1 MRQENYKE
9 ETENYKIMNKNEK
22 FVITINREVG
32 TGGRTIGRKLA
43 EKLSVK
49 YCDKAIVDGL
59 TQKFGLNIQRIEEIK
74 AQKKSWWNDINNYY
88 NILVNSTS
96 QPMEAEVKLDNA
108 SMFETEKHILQEIAT
123 QTSCVIAGRT
133 GFMIFREWPNHLN
146 IFIQASM
153 EHRVQRVMRRQ
164 NVSEKEAREI
174 IAKLD
179 ASRETYIKKYEDTS
193 RYDTRNYQLVISMD
207 DLSEDD
213 AVDVIMSYIDRT
225 SK

>member
-1 MRQENYKE
+1 
-9 ETENYKIMNKNEK
+9 MNKNEK

-96 QPMEAEVKLDNA
+96 QPMEAEVKIDNA

-153 EHRVQRVMRRQ
+153 EHRVQRIMRRQ
-164 NVSEKEAREI
+164 NVDENEARDI
-174 IAKLD
+174 IARLD
-179 ASRETYIKKYEDTS
+179 KSRETYIKKYEDTS

-207 DLSEDD
+207 DLSEDG

>member
-1 MRQENYKE
+1 
-9 ETENYKIMNKNEK
+9 MNKNEK

-96 QPMEAEVKLDNA
+96 QPMEAEVKIDNA

-207 DLSEDD
+207 ELSEDD
-213 AVDVIMSYIDRT
+213 AVDVIMAYIDRT

>member
-1 MRQENYKE
+1 
-9 ETENYKIMNKNEK
+9 MNKNEK

-74 AQKKSWWNDINNYY
+74 AQKKSWWNENDINNYY
-88 NILVNSTS
+88 NTLVNSTS

>member
-1 MRQENYKE
+1 MH
-9 ETENYKIMNKNEK
+9 KNEK

-164 NVSEKEAREI
+164 NVSDKEAREI

-213 AVDVIMSYIDRT
+213 AVDVILTYIDRT